1 MITQKRRDEILKGL
15 KEGTIINENVYFEY
29 DEFGKWNRDY
39 LDMSVP
45 AEELALPRN
54 EIEEALLSER
64 IRLETG
70 PILRGRLSCKS
81 PIPLQEMFESYD
93 PDYDDP
99 NSKVVLESFK
109 KTNALTLY
117 SIFTYKWQNRD
128 WTAKTEEEKIR
139 PVVVWESDITDDLLV
154 IEITSQSKKYRKY
167 QVLIKEWESIGLKKK
182 SWVRVDNFDILLDE
196 YLREFIGNLTWKTII
211 IMYKKI
217 AQFNKLFGEDPWDF
231 MYWIKSN
238 RIELYPFESVVDKG
252 LIMDYKKVKPLSMI
266 TSFNLTYL
274 FFECAKKNKYNPKMY
289 WITLYTTKDEKL
301 SIFFCIFEARRY
313 KYGTIYTDPKY
324 AGIIP
329 EQKLKECPSM
339 ERGIVDH
346 IVKRLRKYHNIQTIY
361 HNIYKLTEEDIRL
374 IKPGVSEYEILT
386 TIKENRGDE

>member
-1 MITQKRRDEILKGL
+1 MITQERRDEILKGL
-15 KEGTIINENVYFEY
+15 KKGTIINENVYFEY

-70 PILRGRLSCKS
+70 PILRARLSCKS
-81 PIPLQEMFESYD
+81 PIPMQELFESYD

-99 NSKVVLESFK
+99 NSEVVLESFK
-109 KTNALTLY
+109 KTNSLTLY
-117 SIFTYKWQNRD
+117 SIFIYKWQNRD
-128 WTAKTEEEKIR
+128 WTAKTKEEKIR
-139 PVVVWESDITDDLLV
+139 PVVVWESDIKDDLLV

-167 QVLIKEWESIGLKKK
+167 QVLIEDWESIGLKKK

-196 YLREFIGNLTWKTII
+196 YLRAYIGNLTWKTIM

-238 RIELYPFESVVDKG
+238 RIELFPFESIVDKG
-252 LIMDYKKVKPLSMI
+252 LIMEYKKVKPLSMI

-274 FFECAKKNKYNPKMY
+274 FFECGKKNKYNPQMY
-289 WITLYTTKDEKL
+289 WLKLYNTKGVML
-301 SIFFCIFEARRY
+301 SVFFCIFEARRC
-313 KYGTIYTDPKY
+313 KYGTIYIDPYY
-324 AGIIP
+324 AGIITDT
-329 EQKLKECPSM
+329 KLADYPNMVNGVIEYLT
-339 ERGIVDH
+339 
-346 IVKRLRKYHNIQTIY
+346 KRINKLYDKRIEKHS
-361 HNIYKLTEEDIRL
+361 IYKFTEEDIKL
-374 IKPGVSEYEILT
+374 IKPNTKEQDILNK
-386 TIKENRGDE
+386 INDKR